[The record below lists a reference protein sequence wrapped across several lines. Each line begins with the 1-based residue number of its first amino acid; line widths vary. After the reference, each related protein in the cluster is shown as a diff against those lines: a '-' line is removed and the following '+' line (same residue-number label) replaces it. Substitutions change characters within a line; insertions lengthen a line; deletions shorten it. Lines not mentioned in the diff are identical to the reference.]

1 MLIIEGLLNSVS
13 WQKKE
18 IVKKEKISMQL
29 QSEFGCEQNNLDC
42 STNGQQWPMFQDSD
56 DVVNLIHIL
65 HYKIVEDNRIKC
77 TVQCSVFIEV

>member
-1 MLIIEGLLNSVS
+1 MA
-13 WQKKE
+13 KKE

-56 DVVNLIHIL
+56 DVVNLI
-65 HYKIVEDNRIKC
+65 
-77 TVQCSVFIEV
+77 